1 MEIKYQEIIGATK
14 KIVIEVPEGY
24 EIKGPPTLE
33 YFLPRGDEFLSVP
46 VAPVKKG
53 K

>member
-14 KIVIEVPEGY
+14 KIVIEIPEGY
-24 EIKGPPTLE
+24 EIKGAPRVE
-33 YFLPRGDEFLSVP
+33 GFLPRGDVYLMVP
-46 VAPVKKG
+46 ITSVKKG